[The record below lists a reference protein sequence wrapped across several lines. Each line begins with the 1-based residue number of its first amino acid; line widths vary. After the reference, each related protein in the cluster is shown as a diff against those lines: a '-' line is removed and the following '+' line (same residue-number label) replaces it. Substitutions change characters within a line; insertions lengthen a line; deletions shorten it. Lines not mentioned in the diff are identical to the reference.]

1 MDLEMI
7 TPVAFDW
14 NKDGKLDLV
23 VGDEDGRV
31 AYIENTGKFTDDHTP
46 LFLPPKYFKQQADEI
61 KFGALATPV
70 GFDWDGDGDIDII
83 SGNTAG
89 YVAFFE
95 NLSGKGVA
103 SPKFAA
109 PQLLQAD
116 GKTLRIMAGRNGSIQ
131 GPAEAK
137 WGYTTQTVADWDGD
151 GLPDLLVNSILGKV
165 VWYRNVGTRPAPKLA
180 TAAPIEVEWEGA
192 QPALAWGWV
201 KPQGKALLTQ
211 WRTTPVAVDWNK
223 DGLMDLVMLDQEG
236 YLAFF
241 ERAKVDGKLVVKSP
255 RRVFCDENGEPLQ
268 LTKGVAG
275 RSGRRKLC
283 VTDWDGDGQMD
294 FLLNSSSANL
304 LRQVGTKDGKW
315 LFKDEGPLVKQ
326 NIEGH
331 DVSPTTV
338 DFDADGVPD
347 FLGGAED
354 GKFYFLKNPR
364 SAK

>member
-1 MDLEMI
+1 MI
-7 TPVAFDW
+7 TITLPDGSKRPFETPPSVYDVAASIGAGLA
-14 NKDGKLDLV
+14 K
-23 VGDEDGRV
+23 
-31 AYIENTGKFTDDHTP
+31 A
-46 LFLPPKYFKQQADEI
+46 
-61 KFGALATPV
+61 ALA
-70 GFDWDGDGDIDII
+70 G
-83 SGNTAG
+83 
-89 YVAFFE
+89 
-95 NLSGKGVA
+95 
-103 SPKFAA
+103 
-109 PQLLQAD
+109 
-116 GKTLRIMAGRNGSIQ
+116 
-131 GPAEAK
+131 
-137 WGYTTQTVADWDGD
+137 
-151 GLPDLLVNSILGKV
+151 
-165 VWYRNVGTRPAPKLA
+165 
-180 TAAPIEVEWEGA
+180 
-192 QPALAWGWV
+192 
-201 KPQGKALLTQ
+201 
-211 WRTTPVAVDWNK
+211 
-223 DGLMDLVMLDQEG
+223 
-236 YLAFF
+236 
-241 ERAKVDGKLVVKSP
+241 KVDGKLVVKSP
-255 RRVFCDENGEPLQ
+255 RRVFCDEKGQPLQ